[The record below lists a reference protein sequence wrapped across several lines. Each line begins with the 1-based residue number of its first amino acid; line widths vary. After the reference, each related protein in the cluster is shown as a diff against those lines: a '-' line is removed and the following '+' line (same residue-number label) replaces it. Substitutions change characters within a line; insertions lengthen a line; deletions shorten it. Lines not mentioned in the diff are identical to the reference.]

1 MANRNSW
8 KGAVVPKEKSVNQKK
23 ARRLR
28 QKLRAAGID
37 PRARSY
43 KHTNVKHLP
52 VHELDANGV
61 PYVART
67 IGDFTRTSIATGG
80 RGVYLE
86 AKKRFA

>member
-1 MANRNSW
+1 
-8 KGAVVPKEKSVNQKK
+8 VNQKT

-43 KHTNVKHLP
+43 KHTNVKDFPLFKLNDKGEIVP
-52 VHELDANGV
+52 NGF
-61 PYVART
+61 
-67 IGDFTRTSIATGG
+67 IKNFTRTSIATGG